1 MTKEKIQSAREL
13 EIPIYFH
20 NYKLL
25 KDKSFV
31 LKGSHIYFVQGP
43 NGVGKTTFLKALT
56 SLQIASDDTTNKV
69 SRGESEGLYEAKIP
83 ASDGSFITIRHE
95 FTDNNKGKFIAI
107 REDGSKISS
116 VTEIRNLFNYTP
128 INVDQFFAMSNTAE
142 GRRKQRDIILKL
154 LTDEEREEFNEFDLQ
169 EQHYYDQRTE
179 INKEVEQADS
189 SIKAIVIPKEDELL
203 VPREEEA
210 KKLIKLYGD
219 IISLRKQKADF
230 IPTLT
235 DLNKRKENLENEIEN
250 KKKELEELSNTI
262 KEGENTQSETDKI
275 LAPYEKFTDEEL
287 EKKIETG
294 NNIITRITSISTKNE
309 LKKEWMNKWEIQKA
323 KSDELT
329 KKINVCRTKKT
340 NIITSSDLPVEN
352 ISFEDGFL
360 TIDGFQFKENQVC
373 ESDAVLIL
381 ANILAKINPG
391 PIQVIG
397 DASILDNE
405 KLEKLNQIAEENN
418 KIMFVDEVTRDAN
431 DIVVVGYEELSNKVL
446 KVSLDKVARSKKE
459 TIQQE
464 EKPEIPDKWIPP
476 LLTKK
481 EFFKKVNNEILF

>member
-1 MTKEKIQSAREL
+1 MERKNVKNL
-13 EIPIYFH
+13 EIPVHFH

-25 KDKSFV
+25 KDKSFI

-69 SRGESEGLYEAKIP
+69 SRGESEGEYEADIP
-83 ASDGSFITIRHE
+83 AADGSIITIRHE
-95 FTDNNKGKFIAI
+95 FTDDNKGKFIAI

-116 VTEIRNLFNYTP
+116 VTEIRSLFNYTP
-128 INVDQFFAMSNTAE
+128 IEVSQFFAMSNSAE

-154 LTDEEREEFNEFDLQ
+154 LTDEEREEFNELDLQ
-169 EQHYYDQRTE
+169 EQHYYNQRTE

-203 VPREEEA
+203 VPREKEA
-210 KKLIKLYGD
+210 KDLIILYNNVVA
-219 IISLRKQKADF
+219 LRKQKADF

-235 DLNKRKENLENEIEN
+235 DLKKRKENLENEIEN
-250 KKKELEELSNTI
+250 KKKELEELNKTI

-275 LAPYEKFTDEEL
+275 LVPYEKFTDEEL
-287 EKKIETG
+287 KKKIETG

-309 LKKEWMNKWEIQKA
+309 LKKEWTNKWEIQKV

-329 KKINVCRTKKT
+329 KKINECRTKKT

-352 ISFEDGFL
+352 ISFDDGFL

-418 KIMFVDEVTRDAN
+418 KIMFVDEVVRDAN
-431 DIVVVGYEELSNKVL
+431 DIVVVGYEELNNKSL
-446 KVSLDKVARSKKE
+446 KKSLDKVAKSKDE
-459 TIQQE
+459 TRQPE
-464 EKPEIPDKWIPP
+464 DKPIMPDNFKYTF
-476 LLTKK
+476 TKK
-481 EFFKKVNNEILF
+481 DSFKKVNNEILF